1 MKKVIFTD
9 KNGLGLI
16 LKENERE
23 KNYFENENLK
33 VVNEILIPEKETTLK
48 GFFYKNVIYKGTLK
62 NHKNCM
68 VFYLG
73 NEWNLFDNLK
83 YYSCVYWITEN
94 RIVNKYSFRSA
105 RDFNWNGTEWK

>member
-1 MKKVIFTD
+1 MEKVIFSN

-16 LKENERE
+16 LTEIEIE
-23 KNYFENENLK
+23 SNYFENETLK
-33 VVNEILIPEKETTLK
+33 VVDEILIPENETTLK
-48 GFFYKNVIYKGTLK
+48 DFFTKKVTYKGTLK

-73 NEWNLFDNLK
+73 NESNLFDNLK

-94 RIVNKYSFRSA
+94 RIVNKYTFLSA
-105 RDFNWNGTEWK
+105 RDFNWNGKEWK

>member
-1 MKKVIFTD
+1 MEKLIFTD

-16 LKENERE
+16 LTENEIE
-23 KNYFENENLK
+23 SNYFENEILK
-33 VVNEILIPEKETTLK
+33 VVDEILKPENETTLK
-48 GFFYKNVIYKGTLK
+48 DFFTKKVIYKGTLK
-62 NHKNCM
+62 NNKNCM

-94 RIVNKYSFRSA
+94 RIVNKYSFLSA
-105 RDFNWNGTEWK
+105 RYFNWNGNEWK